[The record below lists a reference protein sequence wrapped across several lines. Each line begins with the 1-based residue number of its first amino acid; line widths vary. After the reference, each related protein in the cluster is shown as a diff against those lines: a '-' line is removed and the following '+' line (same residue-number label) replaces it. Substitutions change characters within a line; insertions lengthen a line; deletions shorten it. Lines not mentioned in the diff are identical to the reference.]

1 MTIIKQL
8 VLTGIGGIVYIM
20 IELIA
25 RGYSHW
31 TMFAVGG
38 ICFFLLGLINELIP
52 WRWSIT
58 TQALLGAVIITVC
71 ELIAGLLLNV
81 WLGLNVWDYTGKA
94 YNFMGQICAENCL
107 YWLLLSPI
115 GIVLDDWIRYV
126 FFGEEKP
133 HYRL

>member
-1 MTIIKQL
+1 MIKQL
-8 VLTGIGGIVYIM
+8 ALTGIGGIIYIV
-20 IELIA
+20 IELLA

-31 TMFAVGG
+31 TMFVVGG
-38 ICFFLLGLINELIP
+38 ICFFLLGLINEFIP

-126 FFGEEKP
+126 FFDEEKP